1 MRPMHQ
7 VMHHVFRDVVLKHL
21 VYLSQQ
27 ELNMTSIND
36 SDASHQYHLV
46 SVTQGGPQSPE
57 ETLTSS
63 GEFLHTDLEV
73 T

>member
-7 VMHHVFRDVVLKHL
+7 VMHHMFRDVVLKHL

-46 SVTQGGPQSPE
+46 SVPGGQQSPE
-57 ETLTSS
+57 ETLSSS
-63 GEFLHTDLEV
+63 GELLHTDLEA